1 MVMKFWTIRKLEKKM
16 LFLNNLF
23 YFIFQIF
30 YGYLNKKEKLQF
42 FYFLLNF
49 ILIKDNFKL
58 MNKMIVSLL
67 PYLWHIFY
75 DSH

>member
-67 PYLWHIFY
+67 PYL
-75 DSH
+75 

>member
-16 LFLNNLF
+16 LFLNNLC

>member
-1 MVMKFWTIRKLEKKM
+1 M

-67 PYLWHIFY
+67 PYL
-75 DSH
+75 